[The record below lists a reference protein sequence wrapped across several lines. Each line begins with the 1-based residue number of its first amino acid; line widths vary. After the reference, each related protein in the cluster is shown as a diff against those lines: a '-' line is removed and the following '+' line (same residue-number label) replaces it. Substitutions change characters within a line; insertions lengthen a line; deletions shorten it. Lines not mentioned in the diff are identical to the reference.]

1 MICEFIIKILLFIP
15 IFTLFKLN
23 DPFNYNNLNM
33 LIKDSILYDFFY
45 SKLFNFFLNFILIGP
60 KQQFGQDSLLSRFS

>member
-45 SKLFNFFLNFILIGP
+45 SKLFYFFLNFVLIGP
-60 KQQFGQDSLLSRFS
+60 KKQFSQDSLLSRFS